1 MRAFRSTAACALVA
15 ASLALGCAGGEAASR
30 SELDSVR
37 AELRALRQDNAALA
51 RQVEALTI
59 RLDAADA
66 RAGRAPAP
74 VASAPVA
81 AEVPPPTIV
90 PPDLAVVKVSP
101 SQPVARAAPPISTA
115 VPIREPDPARLD
127 ALARRS
133 GREIAAEADGELRSA
148 RRKSGVD
155 RAHALED
162 FAARYPRHPGADN
175 ALVDA
180 ARAYAE
186 SGRDDAGCA
195 LARRAADDYPAG
207 DAMSDAL
214 EVLASCE
221 ARRTGPDGE
230 RRLLERLVSEY
241 PRTPAAERAERRLA
255 AISGGAGGDSP
266 AAGPARSGP

>member
-1 MRAFRSTAACALVA
+1 M
-15 ASLALGCAGGEAASR
+15 
-30 SELDSVR
+30 R
-37 AELRALRQDNAALA
+37 AELRALRQENASLG
-51 RQVEALTI
+51 RQVEALTF

-66 RAGRAPAP
+66 RAGRAPAAAP
-74 VASAPVA
+74 SAPVA
-81 AEVPPPTIV
+81 AEVPAPTIV

-101 SQPVARAAPPISTA
+101 AEPARAAPPIATA
-115 VPIREPDPARLD
+115 VPIREPAPERLD

-133 GREIAAEADGELRSA
+133 GREIAAEAEGELRTA
-148 RRKSGVD
+148 RRRTGVA

-180 ARAYAE
+180 ARAYHE
-186 SGRDDAGCA
+186 GGRSDAGCA
-195 LARRAADDYPAG
+195 LAQRAVDDYPAG

-221 ARRTGPDGE
+221 ARRSGPDGE

-241 PRTPAAERAERRLA
+241 PRTPAAERAGRRLA
-255 AISGGAGGDSP
+255 AISGGAGGEPS
-266 AAGPARSGP
+266 ASPARSGP